1 MGTDSVEQHY
11 GVMKVRRRRLL
22 PTLFGTV
29 MHARSFAHLSRCPDI
44 DARTV
49 VNDIVTSNIHYRF
62 LHYIFHYIFPGL
74 FE

>member
-22 PTLFGTV
+22 PALFGNV

-49 VNDIVTSNIHYRF
+49 VNDIVTSNIYYRF
-62 LHYIFHYIFPGL
+62 LHYIFPGL